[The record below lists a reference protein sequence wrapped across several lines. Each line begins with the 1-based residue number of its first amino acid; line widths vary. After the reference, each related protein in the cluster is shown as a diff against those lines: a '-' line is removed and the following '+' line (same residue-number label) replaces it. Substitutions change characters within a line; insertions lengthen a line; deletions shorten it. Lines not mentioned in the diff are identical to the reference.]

1 MIQDQLV
8 EVYLR
13 DLPVD
18 LWKRASAHHEA
29 IQREL
34 EIMRG
39 SQPLDSVPN
48 RLANLIESFDA
59 RFGDVGDPAWME
71 LQAAADRGE
80 ETIDLTVRVPE
91 PVSGAALQLGSMLE
105 EVDEYCRAGDH
116 LMTLATPPDLVA
128 FREWFLD
135 EFTRQI
141 EGGAEPLPWDE
152 NRTRSDRS
160 PKAADG
166 APNAGRGTE
175 TIVFEGSLDLATAGE
190 LRDSIQAL
198 RAHDPS
204 EIVVDLTNVGFVD
217 SIGIGLLVTTH
228 SRLEEDGVRLR
239 LVVPSRLKE
248 LLRLS
253 GLIELL
259 QPEDAPE
266 S

>member
-8 EVYLR
+8 EVHLR
-13 DLPVD
+13 GLPID
-18 LWKRASAHHEA
+18 LWKRASAHQEA

-39 SQPLDSVPN
+39 SEPPDSVPN
-48 RLANLIESFDA
+48 RLITLIEGFDA
-59 RFGDVGDPAWME
+59 RFGETSDPAWSE
-71 LQAAADRGE
+71 LRAAADRGE
-80 ETIDLTVRVPE
+80 KTMDLTIRVPG
-91 PVSGAALQLGSMLE
+91 PASGAASELASMLD

-116 LMTLATPPDLVA
+116 LMTLATPPELVA

-135 EFTRQI
+135 EFIRQI
-141 EGGAEPLPWDE
+141 EGGGEPLPWQE
-152 NRTRSDRS
+152 Y
-160 PKAADG
+160 
-166 APNAGRGTE
+166 RGQLGSQPDNSEQPATPRRGSE

-190 LRDSIQAL
+190 LRDSIQAR
-198 RAHDPS
+198 RANDPG

-228 SRLEEDGVRLR
+228 SRLQEEGVSLQ
-239 LVVPSRLKE
+239 LIVPPRVKE

-259 QPEDAPE
+259 RPEDAPE
-266 S
+266 A

>member
-8 EVYLR
+8 EVHLHR
-13 DLPVD
+13 LPID
-18 LWKRASAHHEA
+18 LWTRASAHHEA

-39 SQPLDSVPN
+39 TQPEDSVPN
-48 RLANLIESFDA
+48 RLASLIEGFDA
-59 RFGDVGDPAWME
+59 RFGSAGDPAWME
-71 LQAAADRGE
+71 LRAAADRGE

-91 PVSGAALQLGSMLE
+91 PASVAASQLVAMLA

-116 LMTLATPPDLVA
+116 LMTLATPPELVA

-135 EFTRQI
+135 EFIRQI
-141 EGGAEPLPWDE
+141 DGGAEPRPWDE
-152 NRTRSDRS
+152 YQVRPELS
-160 PKAADG
+160 
-166 APNAGRGTE
+166 PNASSAAPDAGHGTE

-190 LRDSIQAL
+190 LRDSIQML
-198 RAHDPS
+198 RAHDPN

-228 SRLEEDGVRLR
+228 SRLKEDGVRLR
-239 LVVPSRLKE
+239 LIVPSRLKE

-253 GLIELL
+253 GLIDLL
-259 QPEDAPE
+259 QPEE
-266 S
+266 SAET